1 MTTVAV
7 SGYFMYLHKGHVR
20 LFKAA
25 KELGDKLVVIVNSDA
40 QQKMKK
46 GKIVMP
52 EEDRVELISAIRYVD
67 EVVVAI
73 DEDRTVCK
81 TLEKVKPDIFAN
93 GGDRTDGNVP
103 EAEICEKNGIEM
115 RYNVGGEK
123 VDSSSRIFDE
133 LKKI

>member
-46 GKIVMP
+46 GKIIMP

-93 GGDRTDGNVP
+93 GGDRVDGNVP
-103 EAEICEKNGIEM
+103 EADTCKKNGIEM

-133 LKKI
+133 LSKV